1 MRRQTFSLSFSDS
14 IIVNIPT
21 RESRHHIAYI
31 ELTFDI
37 RRNSYFCSKTASLVR
52 KKLSIF
58 FIGLASLVVLIIGIM
73 PHHHHNK
80 GMACLMA
87 KHCHENAPADKEHTH
102 SEPTCVA
109 KTFFL
114 SGAELRLKHRYSLCE
129 ECHDPHHIHVF
140 PILFAVADLLLH
152 PTDDLSADPEYG
164 EYLVFYTPSEAR
176 PSHGLRAPPFI
187 FS

>member
-1 MRRQTFSLSFSDS
+1 M
-14 IIVNIPT
+14 
-21 RESRHHIAYI
+21 
-31 ELTFDI
+31 
-37 RRNSYFCSKTASLVR
+37 R

-58 FIGLASLVVLIIGIM
+58 FVGLASLVVLIIGII
-73 PHHHHNK
+73 PHHHHDR

-87 KHCHENAPADKEHTH
+87 KHCHDDALSGSEHTH

-109 KTFFL
+109 KTFYL
-114 SGAELRLKHRYSLCE
+114 SASELRIKSRSSLCD
-129 ECHDPHHIHVF
+129 ECHNPHHIHLY

-152 PTDDLSADPEYG
+152 PVDDHSADPEYG

>member
-1 MRRQTFSLSFSDS
+1 M
-14 IIVNIPT
+14 
-21 RESRHHIAYI
+21 
-31 ELTFDI
+31 
-37 RRNSYFCSKTASLVR
+37 R

-102 SEPTCVA
+102 SEPTCIA